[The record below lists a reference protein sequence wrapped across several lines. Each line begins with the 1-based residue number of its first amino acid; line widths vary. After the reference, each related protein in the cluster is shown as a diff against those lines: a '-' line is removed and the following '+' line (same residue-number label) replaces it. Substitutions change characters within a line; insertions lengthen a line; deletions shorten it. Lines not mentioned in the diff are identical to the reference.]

1 MRKLDYAVARPG
13 TAPELP
19 AESARQIIGIIG
31 KAQEAFVNAEQVAD
45 AFAAFLE
52 DLLDF
57 TGSEYGFIGEVLTD
71 ADGSRVL
78 KTHAVADSSADEA
91 SKTFSENP
99 APVGLELRELDTLYG
114 QTLATGE
121 RVLTNDP
128 AGHPAGGG
136 LLPGHPPLRTYAGLP
151 MISGRRMIGMIG
163 LANRP
168 SGYYEALIDELD
180 PLLRTCANL
189 LLAHRSDLRRR
200 AAEDMLYEALE
211 NIPEGFVIYDADDR
225 LVIWNSA
232 YRDIYKQSEGQL
244 KVGSTFES
252 MLRFGVRNGQYPAAG
267 TTEAE
272 HEAWV
277 EARLNQH
284 NNPSGPVQQELPDGR
299 WLRIDER
306 RTPNGLLVGMRTN
319 ITELKETEAMLR
331 QANENLS
338 RFAYVAAH
346 DLQEPLRKIQAF
358 SEMLEEGVSA
368 GNAEDVEYALSVMTS
383 AAARAR
389 ELVKD
394 LLDYSRTAN
403 LELKIQEVDL
413 EAVISEVLSTLADA
427 IGRSGAEIEL
437 QLNDMALVADPTQL
451 GQLLQNL
458 LSNAIKYVAEGV
470 RPRIDILAVA
480 DDMGHPVSLTVR
492 DNGIGFDQRLAD
504 RIFEP
509 FQRLHTREEYS
520 GTGIGLAICAAV
532 AERHGW
538 NIRAQS
544 RKGEGSAF
552 HVDFT
557 AA

>member
-1 MRKLDYAVARPG
+1 MRKSHYAIARPG

-19 AESARQIIGIIG
+19 AESARQIVGIIG
-31 KAQEAFVNAEQVAD
+31 KAQDAFVNAEKVTD
-45 AFAAFLE
+45 AFTAFLD

-57 TGSEYGFIGEVLTD
+57 TGSEYGFIGEVMTD
-71 ADGSRVL
+71 AAGARFL
-78 KTHAVADSSADEA
+78 KTHAITDISWDEA
-91 SKTFSENP
+91 SKALFDKNSANS
-99 APVGLELRELDTLYG
+99 LEFRNLDTLFG
-114 QTLATGE
+114 WTVATGK
-121 RVLTNDP
+121 RVITNDP
-128 AGHPAGGG
+128 AGHPAAGG
-136 LLPGHPPLRTYAGLP
+136 LPPGHPPLRTYAGLP
-151 MISGRRMIGMIG
+151 MVSGGRLIGVVG

-168 SGYYEALIDELD
+168 SGYHEVLVSELD

-189 LLAHRSDLRRR
+189 ILAHRSDVRRR
-200 AAEDMLYEALE
+200 EAEDMLHEALE
-211 NIPEGFVIYDADDR
+211 NIPEGFVIFDAEDR

-232 YRDIYKQSEGQL
+232 YGNIYKHSEAQL
-244 KVGSTFES
+244 KAGSTFES
-252 MLRFGVRNGQYPAAG
+252 MLRYGVRNGQYPAAG

-277 EARLNQH
+277 AERLRQH

-331 QANENLS
+331 HANENLS

-358 SEMLEEGVSA
+358 SEMLEEGLSA
-368 GNAEDVEYALSVMTS
+368 GNKQDVEYALSVMTS

-403 LELKIQEVDL
+403 LELKMQEIDL
-413 EAVISEVLSTLADA
+413 ESIISDVLSTLADA

-437 QLNDMALVADPTQL
+437 CLNDMILVADPTQL

-458 LSNAIKYVAEGV
+458 LSNAVKYVAEGV
-470 RPRIDILAVA
+470 RPMIRIESVSD
-480 DDMGHPVSLTVR
+480 GESRPVSLSIR

-509 FQRLHTREEYS
+509 FQRLHTRDEYS
-520 GTGIGLAICAAV
+520 GSGIGLAICAAV

-538 NIRAQS
+538 SIRAES
-544 RKGEGSAF
+544 RKGEGSTF
-552 HVDFT
+552 HVEFT
-557 AA
+557 AH

>member
-1 MRKLDYAVARPG
+1 MRKPEYEVARVG
-13 TAPELP
+13 AKTELP

-31 KAQEAFVNAEQVAD
+31 KAQDAFVNAERVTD
-45 AFAAFLE
+45 AFAAFLD

-57 TGSEYGFIGEVLTD
+57 TGSEYGFIGEVMTA
-71 ADGSRVL
+71 ADGSRFL
-78 KTHAVADSSADEA
+78 KTHAITDISWDEA
-91 SKTFSENP
+91 SKALFEKN
-99 APVGLELRELDTLYG
+99 AADGLEFRNLDTLFG
-114 QTLATGE
+114 RTVMTGE
-121 RVLTNDP
+121 RILTNDP

-136 LLPGHPPLRTYAGLP
+136 LPPGHPPLRTYAGLP
-151 MISGRRMIGMIG
+151 MMSGGRLIGMIA
-163 LANRP
+163 LANRA
-168 SGYYEALIDELD
+168 SGYYEALVDELE

-189 LLAHRSDLRRR
+189 IEAHRSDVRRR
-200 AAEDMLYEALE
+200 AAEDMLQEALE

-232 YRDIYKQSEGQL
+232 YGDIYKESEGQL

-252 MLRFGVRNGQYPAAG
+252 MLRYGVRNGQYPAAG
-267 TTEAE
+267 TTESE

-284 NNPSGPVQQELPDGR
+284 NNPSGPVQQELPDGQ

-358 SEMLEEGVSA
+358 SEMLEDGLSS
-368 GNAEDVEYALSVMTS
+368 GNTEDVEYALSVMTN
-383 AAARAR
+383 AATRAR
-389 ELVKD
+389 GLVKD
-394 LLDYSRTAN
+394 LLDYSRTTN
-403 LELKIQEVDL
+403 HELKMQEVEL
-413 EAVISEVLSTLADA
+413 ETIFSDVLSALADA

-437 QLNDMALVADPTQL
+437 HLNDAVLIADPTQL

-458 LSNAIKYVAEGV
+458 ISNAIKYVAEDV
-470 RPRIDILAVA
+470 RPRVRIQVFSDAE
-480 DDMGHPVSLTVR
+480 GRPVSLIIS

-509 FQRLHTREEYS
+509 FQRLHTREEYA

-538 NIRAQS
+538 RIWAES

-552 HVDFT
+552 HVDF
-557 AA
+557 AAN